1 MPLSATSTQSQHGP
15 QFAARARTR
24 EPLVTAAVLAIE
36 LSVSRDFVYEHADE
50 LGALRLGSGPKARL
64 RFDVATAMACL
75 GSEPSQSQNPSADG
89 DLEQPPPRKRRSLAT
104 AGQKPGSILPLGP
117 APRRQKAGSR

>member
-1 MPLSATSTQSQHGP
+1 MPLGAASTQSQSVP
-15 QFAARARTR
+15 QFAARARAR
-24 EPLVTAAVLAIE
+24 GPLVDAATLADE
-36 LSVSRDFVYEHADE
+36 LAVSRAYVYEHASE

-64 RFDVATAMACL
+64 RFDVARAMACL
-75 GSEPSQSQNPSADG
+75 GSGQSQSQNPSADG
-89 DLEQPPPRKRRSLAT
+89 DSEPPPPRKRRPLAT